1 MTEPA
6 HQSRRAR
13 AFVALAGL
21 AALALAGC
29 QPRIDTRGNLPDP
42 DNVLKINPGI
52 DGRDQVASLLGT
64 PSSVATFD
72 DRTWYYI
79 SRRTE
84 TFAFFE
90 PEVVDQEVLMV
101 KFDEAGIVSDMKIY
115 GLENSRMIKPV
126 ERTTPTLGREMT
138 ILQQLIGNLGRFNKD
153 DSAPHNAAPGS
164 LPPI

>member
-1 MTEPA
+1 MPSRIGRPA
-6 HQSRRAR
+6 RSILVLA
-13 AFVALAGL
+13 AVVAAGL
-21 AALALAGC
+21 GAC

-52 DGRDQVASLLGT
+52 DGRDQVASILGT
-64 PSSVATFD
+64 PSSIATFD
-72 DRTWYYI
+72 DNTWYYI

-84 TFAFFE
+84 TVAFFD

-101 KFDEAGIVSDMKIY
+101 RFDETGIVSDMKIY
-115 GLENSRMIKPV
+115 GLEDGQPIQPV

-153 DSAPHNAAPGS
+153 ASGSGAPGA

>member
-1 MTEPA
+1 MPNL
-6 HQSRRAR
+6 RRPLRSCACAR
-13 AFVALAGL
+13 LALAGALLAGL
-21 AALALAGC
+21 AAC

-52 DGRDQVASLLGT
+52 DGRDQVANLLGT
-64 PSSVATFD
+64 PSSIATFD

-101 KFDEAGIVSDMKIY
+101 KFDEAGIVSDMQIY
-115 GLENSRMIKPV
+115 GLEDSKTIQPV
-126 ERTTPTLGREMT
+126 ERTTPTLGRELT

-153 DSAPHNAAPGS
+153 TSTRNAAPGS

>member
-1 MTEPA
+1 MPRI
-6 HQSRRAR
+6 RRPIHPR
-13 AFVALAGL
+13 AC
-21 AALALAGC
+21 AALALAGALAAILTGC
-29 QPRIDTRGNLPDP
+29 QPRIDTRGNLPDA

-52 DGRDQVASLLGT
+52 DGRDQVANLLGT
-64 PSSVATFD
+64 PSSIATFD

-84 TFAFFE
+84 TIAFFE

-115 GLENSRMIKPV
+115 GLEDSRLIEPV

-153 DSAPHNAAPGS
+153 ASGGTAAPGS